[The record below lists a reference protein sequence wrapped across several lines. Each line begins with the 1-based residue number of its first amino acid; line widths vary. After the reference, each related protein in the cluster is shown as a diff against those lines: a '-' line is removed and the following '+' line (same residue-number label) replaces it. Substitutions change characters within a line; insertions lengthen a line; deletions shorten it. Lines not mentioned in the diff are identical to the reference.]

1 MYRVLII
8 LLLTVCSF
16 VTAEAQTFLERLQR
30 QQKGQGTV
38 TVHQDA
44 AIDAL
49 VNGPKVVMAAPKTP
63 SSAASSR
70 PSTSSTTRPAASE
83 APKPAKTVAQEDHR
97 KTDAEAGKNAVAA
110 APKTSSSLSD
120 RTAAAPEKTTAAD
133 ADAAAAQKKVMR
145 NSYKVMGFRVQAF
158 AGGNSRQDKAKAEQ
172 IGEKIKAA
180 IPGEPV
186 YVHFYSPRWICRVG
200 NYRTYEEAHQMLQAI
215 RKLGYTQASIVK
227 GKISVQY

>member
-1 MYRVLII
+1 MYRVVII

-30 QQKGQGTV
+30 PHRGQGVV

-44 AIDAL
+44 AISAL
-49 VNGPKVVMAAPKTP
+49 VNGPKVVTTAPKAPSTAATQRNAAPATKT
-63 SSAASSR
+63 S
-70 PSTSSTTRPAASE
+70 ASE
-83 APKPAKTVAQEDHR
+83 TANQVKKSVEQEDNR
-97 KTDAEAGKNAVAA
+97 KTEAEAGKNAVAA
-110 APKTSSSLSD
+110 AAKPSS
-120 RTAAAPEKTTAAD
+120 AAPDKTATAD
-133 ADAAAAQKKVMR
+133 ADTPAAPKKVMR

-158 AGGNSRQDKAKAEQ
+158 AGGNSRQDKIKAEQ